1 MLDQLDDDITNIV
14 NLTSLVF
21 RRFSYIAMMFVGLGA
36 CVYDS
41 YKSMQKLPAVKI
53 DAVSQREKFLGEK
66 KTEKTNKHRWWH
78 YFFLIIEN
86 FSYFEFV
93 LTPFLLLYISSHF
106 DSLRCLI
113 FHIILFEN
121 NLFLYNLRIFLNF
134 IRRKNGKLRL
144 VSEKFIKRIYR
155 WPPKVPIFL

>member
-41 YKSMQKLPAVKI
+41 HKSMQKLPAVKI

-66 KTEKTNKHRWWH
+66 KTEKTNKHRW
-78 YFFLIIEN
+78 
-86 FSYFEFV
+86 
-93 LTPFLLLYISSHF
+93 
-106 DSLRCLI
+106 
-113 FHIILFEN
+113 
-121 NLFLYNLRIFLNF
+121 
-134 IRRKNGKLRL
+134 
-144 VSEKFIKRIYR
+144 
-155 WPPKVPIFL
+155 